1 MTSFAISPFTMPAAL
16 AAADDFLGAQ
26 QQWEADPGNRV
37 QVEWLRQFR
46 QRAKVASGL
55 SEIARH
61 ATERAETHVGWLKS
75 HGWEADLKDG
85 PPDAMFL
92 ASVLAIGGKWTRSGR
107 KYVARKVSRA
117 SVFAVFVHDERVV
130 RMPTQAPGVEF
141 LVRQADGP
149 MRDERELYEHSLALV
164 ETTPPSEVLE
174 EGEVDFPLVDLQTK
188 SSAEYMLGLR
198 TRTHFI
204 AQAAEGFEL
213 KMNHLGGVARAR
225 AELMAPRGGPPPPKP
240 RVLIT
245 EPFVVA
251 VIKQGLS
258 EPVFA
263 AYVDR
268 DSWRDPGDEAV

>member
-1 MTSFAISPFTMPAAL
+1 MTSLAISPFTMPAAL
-16 AAADDFLGAQ
+16 AAANALLGPMRWAG
-26 QQWEADPGNRV
+26 EPGRRD
-37 QVEWLRQFR
+37 QTEWLGRFPLR
-46 QRAKVASGL
+46 VVLAEKL
-55 SEIARH
+55 PEIARH
-61 ATERAETHVGWLKS
+61 ATVEAERHVAWLAS

-85 PPDAMFL
+85 PPDSMFL
-92 ASVLAIGGKWTRSGR
+92 AAVLAIGGKWTRSGR

-117 SVFAVFVHDERVV
+117 SVFEVFVHDGRVV

-164 ETTPPSEVLE
+164 ETTPSSEALE

-188 SSAEYMLGLR
+188 SSAEYMLGLH
-198 TRTHFI
+198 TSTHFI

-245 EPFVVA
+245 EPFVVV
-251 VIKQGLS
+251 VIKKGIP